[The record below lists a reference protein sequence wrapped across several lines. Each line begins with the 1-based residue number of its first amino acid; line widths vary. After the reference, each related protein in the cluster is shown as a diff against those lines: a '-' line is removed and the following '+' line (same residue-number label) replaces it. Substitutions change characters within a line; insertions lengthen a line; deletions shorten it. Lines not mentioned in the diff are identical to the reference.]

1 MKLTIKQLTTLAVLI
16 ALEVILSRFF
26 SVTIANISKVSF
38 SFVATGIMAVY
49 FGPKY
54 TLFGCVVADLIGAT
68 LFPSGPFFPGFTI
81 SAGVTGFIYGLFLF
95 KQHFSWWRILMV
107 NVILFFIITLGLNPL
122 WLMIM
127 FGESYKVL
135 ALTRIPS
142 ALILIGVEV
151 LVFGLV
157 QKYLLPKLKLD
168 YIKN

>member
-1 MKLTIKQLTTLAVLI
+1 MMR
-16 ALEVILSRFF
+16 SRFF